1 MSKPKLLSK
10 SFKIDSGT
18 AKLLEQMVTQSGTTQ
33 SDVMRHL
40 INQANA
46 KEVAS
51 NIHQMTNEG
60 NSIAVDFATG
70 GVVSS
75 VSAKRNMDLGTALII
90 SSGAGLAG
98 YYVTKELRK
107 QWGKEEDFG
116 TNYLIGILAGIGALG
131 MLASVFGKRG

>member
-18 AKLLEQMVTQSGTTQ
+18 AKLLENMVTQSGTTQ

-51 NIHQMTNEG
+51 ISNKWLMKAI
-60 NSIAVDFATG
+60 V
-70 GVVSS
+70 
-75 VSAKRNMDLGTALII
+75 LPLI
-90 SSGAGLAG
+90 S
-98 YYVTKELRK
+98 LRVG
-107 QWGKEEDFG
+107 Q
-116 TNYLIGILAGIGALG
+116 
-131 MLASVFGKRG
+131 

>member
-18 AKLLEQMVTQSGTTQ
+18 AKLLENMVTESGTTQ

-51 NIHQMTNEG
+51 NIQQMANESD
-60 NSIAVDFATG
+60 SIAIDFASG
-70 GVVSS
+70 GAVSS
-75 VSAKRNMDLGTALII
+75 KKNMGLGSALII
-90 SSGAGLAG
+90 STSAGLAG

-131 MLASVFGKRG
+131 MLATVFGKRG